1 MIVDCFSQLQS
12 FYILLRLT
20 FFIIFGCLA
29 VVLLLLLCLSDYVI
43 KPFADNIK
51 KQRRFITDVSHELK
65 TPLGIISANVGVME
79 ITRGKDEWTESTRKQ
94 VERLNRMIAELIEL
108 SRAEESMCPESLSDF
123 SVSAL
128 VKETSDSF
136 QTAVDAQGKK
146 LSLSIKPELSMR
158 GQRDQILRLCS
169 ILLDNAVKYCLPDG
183 TITVSLYQKKRL
195 LCLEVQNPCENLEP
209 DQVPRL
215 FDRFY
220 RADDS
225 RARASGGYGIG
236 FPSPNPSWNAT
247 ADASAPIWRRARINR
262 MKFISAP
269 CCRGCRE

>member
-1 MIVDCFSQLQS
+1 M
-12 FYILLRLT
+12 Y
-20 FFIIFGCLA
+20 
-29 VVLLLLLCLSDYVI
+29 
-43 KPFADNIK
+43 
-51 KQRRFITDVSHELK
+51 
-65 TPLGIISANVGVME
+65 
-79 ITRGKDEWTESTRKQ
+79 
-94 VERLNRMIAELIEL
+94 
-108 SRAEESMCPESLSDF
+108 PESLSDF

-146 LSLSIKPELSMR
+146 LSLSIEPELSMR

-236 FPSPNPSWNAT
+236 LSIAKS
-247 ADASAPIWRRARINR
+247 IVERHGGR
-262 MKFISAP
+262 ISAHLAP
-269 CCRGCRE
+269 GKDKQNEIHFCALLPRLS